1 MSSQTWD
8 LQILRTDC
16 VRKKSKLQGSDWT
29 GGGGGCEQRLAR
41 KDHGA
46 PSGDGNVLYLDHGG
60 GYTGKYICKTH

>member
-1 MSSQTWD
+1 M
-8 LQILRTDC
+8 RK
-16 VRKKSKLQGSDWT
+16 KKSKLQGSDWT

-46 PSGDGNVLYLDHGG
+46 PSGDGNVLYLDRGG